1 MRVHFDNLLQLAHAG
16 RTLQKAFAAGSV
28 PPEMRNLW
36 NRMESKGVEGALF
49 DRGEQRRTPMTAS
62 DFRES
67 FLSTGKPRSRPHV
80 SGGVG

>member
-1 MRVHFDNLLQLAHAG
+1 
-16 RTLQKAFAAGSV
+16 
-28 PPEMRNLW
+28 
-36 NRMESKGVEGALF
+36 MESKGVEGALF

-80 SGGVG
+80 SAGVG